1 MMNKIYIPTL
11 GRHNQQITFD
21 NLPKF
26 LQDKTVLVVQPHE
39 KHLYNNY
46 PILILPEDWLGISK
60 TRKWIIE
67 NAGKSFFGM
76 FDDDFKLVKRHTTS
90 PTKRPL
96 TEDDWIEFHDK
107 TYDWLKND
115 VSFVGIRRGNL
126 PPSNDIIYNSETIV
140 ATFYNGHK
148 LPDPNDLVWNHD
160 LLSEDINFH
169 LQLLLKGHK
178 NKVWGKY
185 GYIGKWA
192 QDGGCQVGPNKRTI
206 DLMNRSHDRL
216 IELYPDFVK
225 WKIKHGEQQYGGGNY
240 KGLIGFKMIKVFYS
254 KAAKYSDTHGRGKL
268 FD

>member
-1 MMNKIYIPTL
+1 MDLFYIPTL
-11 GRHNQQITFD
+11 GRHNKQITFD

-26 LQDKTVLVVQPHE
+26 LQDKTKLVVQPHE

-46 PILILPEDWLGISK
+46 PILILPQDWLGISK

-76 FDDDFKLVKRHTTS
+76 FDDDFKLIKRYKTS

-96 TEDDWIEFHDK
+96 TKDDWKELYDK

-126 PPSNDIIYNSETIV
+126 PPNGDIMYNSETIV

-148 LPDPNDLVWNHD
+148 LPDVNSLVWNHD
-160 LLSEDINFH
+160 LLSEDVNLH

-178 NKVWGKY
+178 NKVWAKY
-185 GYIGKWA
+185 GYVGEWA
-192 QDGGCQVGPNKRTI
+192 QEGGCQEGPNKRTI
-206 DLMNRSHDRL
+206 DLINKSHAKL

-225 WKIKHGEQQYGGGNY
+225 WKIKHGQQQCG
-240 KGLIGFKMIKVFYS
+240 KKEFSGFKMIKVLYS
-254 KAAKYSDTHGRGKL
+254 KAAKYSDMNGKGKL